1 MDTGRHR
8 PPGLQCADAGPE
20 PAPEMAPAGADGV
33 VYVVDDELAVRG
45 LVSRLI
51 RSIGLRVETFAS
63 AEDFLLREIP
73 ESPAC
78 LVLDVQLPGL
88 SGLDLQRRLE
98 AAGSALPII
107 FITGYADVAMS
118 VRAMKAGAVEFLTK
132 PFRGR
137 DLLGAILAALERGKL
152 ALRRRREL
160 AELRGRHLALSPLER
175 DVMELAVRGM
185 LNKQIAAKLGLAEIT
200 VKVHRG
206 RLMRVMGAGSF
217 ADLVR
222 MAGRLA

>member
-1 MDTGRHR
+1 
-8 PPGLQCADAGPE
+8 
-20 PAPEMAPAGADGV
+20 MAPAGADGV

-200 VKVHRG
+200 VKVHRSH
-206 RLMRVMGAGSF
+206 VMQKMHAGSL
-217 ADLVR
+217 AELVR
-222 MAGRLA
+222 MADRLKTNPRK

>member
-1 MDTGRHR
+1 
-8 PPGLQCADAGPE
+8 
-20 PAPEMAPAGADGV
+20 